1 MLKKMKNQI
10 KNVLFSAGLALIC
23 SGICLNTSSQNAG
36 AAVKLSYNYPV
47 DKAIKYL
54 NNSVMTQIMDM
65 QGQSM
70 QVDVASA
77 FGCSV
82 RTAGKQ
88 DNNFKIEI
96 RIDTLGQTTNSPM
109 GSSGGSIQDIKGN
122 SCNVV
127 ISPEGKMIDMSET
140 ANLVY
145 TTEGSGQSNMAQ
157 NISDFFPVLPAK
169 AIAVGDTWNSIDS
182 GTIKSPSMTMKTI
195 DNIVSKLE
203 GFETV
208 NGIDCARI
216 SGVHSGTIAMNVQ
229 NQGMDI
235 FIKGPFT
242 GTSEF
247 LFAINEG
254 YFIRLSSATKV
265 TGNLEISTP
274 ETMSMP
280 IVLDMKSVNEVMK

>member
-1 MLKKMKNQI
+1 MKNLI
-10 KNVLFSAGLALIC
+10 SAGLVLIS
-23 SGICLNTSSQNAG
+23 SGICFNALSQNTG
-36 AAVKLSYNYPV
+36 AAVKLVYNYPS
-47 DKAIKYL
+47 DKAVSYL

-70 QVDVASA
+70 QVDVNSA

-82 RTAGKQ
+82 RSAGSQ

-109 GSSGGSIQDIKGN
+109 GSSGGAIQDIKGN
-122 SCNVV
+122 SCNII
-127 ISPEGKMIDMSET
+127 ISPEGKIVDMSET

-145 TTEGSGQSNMAQ
+145 TTEGSGQSNMSQ
-157 NISDFFPVLPAK
+157 NISDFFPVLPSE
-169 AIAVGDTWNSIDS
+169 AVKTGDTWNSTDS
-182 GTIKSPSMTMKTI
+182 VTLKSPSMTMKTL
-195 DNIVSKLE
+195 DNVVSKLE

-208 NGIDCARI
+208 NGIECAKI
-216 SGVHSGTIAMNVQ
+216 SGIHSGTLAMNVQ

-247 LFAINEG
+247 LFAIREG
-254 YFIRLSSATKV
+254 YFIKLSSTTKV
-265 TGNLEISTP
+265 TGNLEITSP

-280 IVLDMKSVNEVMK
+280 IVLDIKSVNEVRK